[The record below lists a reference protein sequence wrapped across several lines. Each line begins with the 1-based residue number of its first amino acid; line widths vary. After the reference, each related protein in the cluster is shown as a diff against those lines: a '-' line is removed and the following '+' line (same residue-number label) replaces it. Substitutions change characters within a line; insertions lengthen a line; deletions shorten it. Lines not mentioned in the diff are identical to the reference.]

1 MPSWKKVI
9 TSGSDATLNDITL
22 SGDLSIPVAKK
33 LYFGGSDHTYI
44 GEDVDDRL
52 RFFVGGDEF
61 MRFTQQ
67 DAGGEI
73 FSIYQDVYLSD
84 SVPIHF
90 GASNDLKIVHDG
102 SNSVIKADGTGNLT
116 IRQDTA
122 DADIL
127 FRCDD
132 GSGGVATYLSLDGSA
147 TKVQVD
153 KNMVFSDDV
162 QAQFGGNVDLRIYS
176 DDSNSYID
184 NENNDLIIQ
193 NDATDKDIILKTDDG
208 SGGVTPYITL
218 DGSAGLTQIDKNMKF
233 IDSVSAYFGNSSD
246 LQIFH
251 NGTNSFGADNYTG
264 HLIFQNRADDSD
276 IIFKTDDG
284 SGGVATYLTLD
295 GSESNIDIAVDTA
308 LAATKKFYL
317 DGGSNT
323 YIHEPSG
330 DQIGLVT
337 GGNTRVLVQGHK
349 TYINSTGANG
359 LVINNDEGTTTNSG
373 RIFLEG
379 NTTTALMQEADDFSI
394 RTGAVTGTSSG
405 TERFRV
411 NTSGADVTGTL
422 TATGDVVAYYSSD
435 KRLKDN
441 IVRIE
446 NPLEKVGKIGGY
458 TFDWNDKQETYTGKD
473 VGVIAQEIQEVL
485 PELVTERD
493 NGYLAVKYEKMVP
506 LLIES
511 IKELKQEIDDIKQ
524 KCDCLNN

>member
-102 SNSVIKADGTGNLT
+102 SNSVIKADGTGDLT

-122 DADIL
+122 DKDIL
-127 FRCDD
+127 LRCDD
-132 GSGGVATYLSLDGSA
+132 GSGGVATYMKLDGSA

-184 NENNDLIIQ
+184 NENNDLIIQNDATDKDIILKTDDGSGGVTPYLTLNGSDTTIDVAKNMDFADNVNARFGASNDMNIVHDGTDTFIDNYTGDLIIQ

-295 GSESNIDIAVDTA
+295 GSSTTVEIAKDT
-308 LAATKKFYL
+308 
-317 DGGSNT
+317 N
-323 YIHEPSG
+323 
-330 DQIGLVT
+330 
-337 GGNTRVLVQGHK
+337 
-349 TYINSTGANG
+349 
-359 LVINNDEGTTTNSG
+359 
-373 RIFLEG
+373 
-379 NTTTALMQEADDFSI
+379 
-394 RTGAVTGTSSG
+394 
-405 TERFRV
+405 
-411 NTSGADVTGTL
+411 VTGTL